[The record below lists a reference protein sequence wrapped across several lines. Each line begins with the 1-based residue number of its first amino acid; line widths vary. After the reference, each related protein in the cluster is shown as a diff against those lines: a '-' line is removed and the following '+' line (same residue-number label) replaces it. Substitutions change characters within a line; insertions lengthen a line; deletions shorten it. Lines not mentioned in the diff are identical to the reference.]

1 MDEEEENQN
10 KILIK
15 FNTLSRFVYSICHM
29 NVNIGYRCVSHDWH
43 IQMRSVTD
51 TNQTSNYA

>member
-1 MDEEEENQN
+1 MRAECGVHCGLRMDEEEENQN

-29 NVNIGYRCVSHDWH
+29 NVNIGYRCVSHD
-43 IQMRSVTD
+43 
-51 TNQTSNYA
+51 